1 MTTRI
6 TWLGHANL
14 LVETSGYRIL
24 IDPFVTDNPACPLK
38 ADQAQSDLILISHG
52 HEDHVGD
59 AVAIARRTGA
69 TVVANYEIG
78 QWLQGAGG
86 GLTKVHGMQ
95 HGGSLLFDGGIR
107 VKLTLAFHGSTLPG
121 GGYG

>member
-38 ADQAQSDLILISHG
+38 ADQAQSDFILISHG
-52 HEDHVGD
+52 HGDHVGD

-69 TVVANYEIG
+69 TVVANYEISE
-78 QWLQGAGG
+78 WLQAGDRGLSTVLGLQPGAG
-86 GLTKVHGMQ
+86 
-95 HGGSLLFDGGIR
+95 
-107 VKLTLAFHGSTLPG
+107 
-121 GGYG
+121 